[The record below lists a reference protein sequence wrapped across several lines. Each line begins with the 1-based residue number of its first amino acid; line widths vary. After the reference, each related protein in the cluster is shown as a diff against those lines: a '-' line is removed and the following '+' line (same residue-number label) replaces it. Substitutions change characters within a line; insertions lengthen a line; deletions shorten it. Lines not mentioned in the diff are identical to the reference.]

1 MPLYE
6 YVCEQDG
13 EVIELLRSSADADK
27 PVDDP
32 RAKGRVFKRR
42 HSTFATG
49 GAPADGGSE
58 RGVSPGGRCPCG
70 KNRGGCSAG
79 LGG

>member
-6 YVCEQDG
+6 YICEGDG
-13 EVIELLRSSADADK
+13 EIVELLRPMADADK

-32 RAKGRVFKRR
+32 RGTGRVFKRR

-49 GAPADGGSE
+49 GASAGQGD
-58 RGVSPGGRCPCG
+58 SPGAESRPACCPCG
-70 KNRGGCSAG
+70 KMPGSCRA
-79 LGG
+79 